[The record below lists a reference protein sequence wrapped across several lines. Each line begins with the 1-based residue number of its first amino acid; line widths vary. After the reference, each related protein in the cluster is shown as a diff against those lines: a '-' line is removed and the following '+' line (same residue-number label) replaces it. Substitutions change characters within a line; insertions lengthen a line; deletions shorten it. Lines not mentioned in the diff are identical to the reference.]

1 MAAPGDAAAAA
12 AYCVDYLSGRFI
24 FRKVLA
30 RRLCAVYRARPSQD
44 TPAFQSI
51 ESKTMNFQPC
61 HQIIR
66 MTQLLRVAGLR
77 ALEAAHGAHK
87 ADNR

>member
-1 MAAPGDAAAAA
+1 
-12 AYCVDYLSGRFI
+12 
-24 FRKVLA
+24 
-30 RRLCAVYRARPSQD
+30 VYRARPSQD